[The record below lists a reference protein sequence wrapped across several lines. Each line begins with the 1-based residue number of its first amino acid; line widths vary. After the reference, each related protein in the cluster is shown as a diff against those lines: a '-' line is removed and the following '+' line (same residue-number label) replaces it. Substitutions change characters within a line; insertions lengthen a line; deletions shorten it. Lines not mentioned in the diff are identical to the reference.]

1 MVTIIEEF
9 GMQPDPFEAFQQ
21 ARRAGGNDE
30 LLPSVEE
37 RQHEAL
43 QIVRQVL

>member
-1 MVTIIEEF
+1 MLTIIEEF
-9 GMQPDPFEAFQQ
+9 GMQPDPFETFQQ
-21 ARRAGGNDE
+21 VRGAGGNDE

-43 QIVRQVL
+43 QIVR